1 MAEEVEYKENA
12 LDKVIAKVMP
22 IANVMQNN
30 LYISAITRGM
40 MSTMPV
46 LMAGAFFQL
55 VYSLPIP
62 AWTELMANLGVTGVL
77 TSVVDLCNLSAL
89 FMVLAIANNLGGR
102 LGVDSFLSAVI
113 SLLCFLVLTPIDS
126 VDLGSGRPSAVLQ
139 ISFLGAQ
146 GIFTAM
152 IVAVVATSVYAFFI
166 KKDIKLNLPDSVPEF
181 VSKSFEGIPASLL
194 TIVPFVIL
202 RAAFGATAWGSF
214 TGFIYNMLQAPLTSL
229 GNTFP
234 AHLVAT
240 LILCLLWW
248 CGVHGTLVILGVL
261 MAVMTEATLANVAA
275 AGAGEPIPFMFSTI
289 TFFLVN
295 QFMGG
300 PGCLFGLYANLAF
313 FTKSE
318 RYKAQGKISLI
329 PGLFNI
335 IEPTVFGLPVVLNP
349 VLLFPFVC
357 VPVIVYTA
365 YYLLASAGIIGVPWV
380 NLSAMVLPGPI
391 AGFILGGGLGLG
403 IFVLAAMAF
412 SVVAY
417 YPFVRALDR
426 QALKDEA
433 AAAAAASEE

>member
-1 MAEEVEYKENA
+1 MAEEVEYKESA
-12 LDKVIAKVMP
+12 FDKVIAKIMP
-22 IANVMQNN
+22 IADVMQNN

-46 LMAGAFFQL
+46 LMASAFFQL

-62 AWTELMANLGVTGVL
+62 AWTDLMASLGVTGVL
-77 TSVVDLCNLSAL
+77 STVVDICNLSGV
-89 FMVLAIANNLGGR
+89 FMVVAIGYNLGGR
-102 LGVDSFLSAVI
+102 KDVDAFLSAIVA
-113 SLLCFLVLTPIDS
+113 LLSFLILTPIDV
-126 VDLGSGRPSAVLQ
+126 VDMGGWQPDAVVKT
-139 ISFLGAQ
+139 SWLGAQ

-152 IVAVVATSVYAFFI
+152 IVAVASVSLYAFFI
-166 KKDIKLNLPDSVPEF
+166 KKDIKLKLPESVPPF
-181 VSKSFEGIPASLL
+181 VSKSFEGVPASLL
-194 TIVPFVIL
+194 TLIPFVCL

-214 TGFIYNMLQAPLTSL
+214 TGFIYTMLQQPLTTL

-261 MAVMTEATLANVAA
+261 SAVMTEATIANATA
-275 AGAGEPIPFMFSTI
+275 AGAGAPAPFLLSMI

-300 PGCLFGLYANLAF
+300 PGCLFGLYVDLAF

-318 RYKAQGKISLI
+318 RYKAQGKISLV

-335 IEPTVFGLPVVLNP
+335 IEPTVFGLPIVLNP
-349 VLLFPFVC
+349 VLLAPFVLT
-357 VPVIVYTA
+357 PVIVYTA
-365 YYLLASAGIIGVPWV
+365 YYLLASAGLIGVPVV
-380 NLSAMVLPGPI
+380 NLTAMVLPGPI

-403 IFVLAAMAF
+403 VFVLAAMAF
-412 SVVAY
+412 SVLMY
-417 YPFVRALDR
+417 LPFVKALDR
-426 QALKDEA
+426 QALKEEA
-433 AAAAAASEE
+433 AAAEASEE